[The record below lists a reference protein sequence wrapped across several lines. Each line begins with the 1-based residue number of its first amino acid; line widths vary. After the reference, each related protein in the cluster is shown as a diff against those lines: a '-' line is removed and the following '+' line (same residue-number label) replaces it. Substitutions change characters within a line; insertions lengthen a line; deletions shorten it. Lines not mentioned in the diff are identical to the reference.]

1 MNREKINKILDN
13 LEIIENY
20 CKKFKPDFELN
31 LRYAVG
37 EYEEIVSYFPEL
49 IVDYTETENKITL
62 YFFGTMKEKPKWG
75 RWGTSTIYLDSVEK
89 NLIFPEGKVFIDY
102 LRLLDYIVGKIKK
115 DEFPIEVE

>member
-37 EYEEIVSYFPEL
+37 EYKEIVSYFPEL

-62 YFFGTMKEKPKWG
+62 YFFGTMKEKPNWG
-75 RWGTSTIYLDSVEK
+75 RWGDFNYQ
-89 NLIFPEGKVFIDY
+89 
-102 LRLLDYIVGKIKK
+102 LRLSRKESNIPRRKSLYRL
-115 DEFPIEVE
+115 FTTS